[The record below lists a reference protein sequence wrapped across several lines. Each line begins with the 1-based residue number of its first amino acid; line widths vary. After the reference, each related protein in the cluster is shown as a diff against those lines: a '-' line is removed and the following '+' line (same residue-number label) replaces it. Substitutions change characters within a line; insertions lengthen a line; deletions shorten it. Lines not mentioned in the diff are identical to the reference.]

1 MPWSGHMATYAI
13 SDIYQQIKKSCVT
26 IIFVNTRAQAELIF
40 NKLWHENENFYKIAI
55 HHGSL
60 EKEIRRKV
68 ENLMSIGQL
77 DCVVATSSL
86 DLGIDW
92 GRVDLVIQI
101 GSPKGIARFLQRI
114 GRSNHR
120 FNEPSKALLVPA
132 NRFEYLECVS
142 AINAI
147 ENNIIDGDIDK
158 IGSTDVLAQHILA
171 VACSNPF
178 DVDNLYKE
186 IISSWPYRELKK
198 IKFLNVLEFVKN
210 GGYSLTNI
218 MKNILRLD

>member
-1 MPWSGHMATYAI
+1 M
-13 SDIYQQIKKSCVT
+13 T
-26 IIFVNTRAQAELIF
+26 ILFVNTRAQAELVF
-40 NKLWHENENFYKIAI
+40 NKLWHENENNLKIAI

-68 ENLMSIGQL
+68 ESLMSLGKL

-92 GRVDLVIQI
+92 GKVDLVVQI

-120 FNEPSKALLVPA
+120 FDEPSKALLVPS
-132 NRFEYLECVS
+132 NRFEYLECISTIASIKANLLDEVKDK
-142 AINAI
+142 
-147 ENNIIDGDIDK
+147 DG
-158 IGSTDVLAQHILA
+158 SLDVLAQHILG

-178 DVDNLYKE
+178 QIDELYLQ
-186 IISSWPYRELKK
+186 IKK
-198 IKFLNVLEFVKN
+198 AWAL
-210 GGYSLTNI
+210 
-218 MKNILRLD
+218 